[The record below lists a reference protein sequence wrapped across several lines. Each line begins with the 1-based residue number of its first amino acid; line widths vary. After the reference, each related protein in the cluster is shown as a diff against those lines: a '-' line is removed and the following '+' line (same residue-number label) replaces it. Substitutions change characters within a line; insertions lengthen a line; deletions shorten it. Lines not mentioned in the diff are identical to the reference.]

1 MQGTMQHIARVHS
14 ADKSAIEGP
23 DSPIY
28 AAQVEVLFRQ
38 MPWAV
43 LSNFLVSTLL
53 SIALWPLV
61 DHVRLLFWVGAVF
74 LVSGARWAVGWR
86 YRQRSDPNKV
96 YRYCSVYLV
105 VVFLSGVVWGSA
117 APLFMLDAEAARQLV
132 VALSLMGMVAGAVSS
147 MVAVRW
153 TYPLYTMFI
162 MVPMGLVVFSY
173 HDQVHTTMG
182 VMVVVY
188 VVVMLGM
195 ARRLNET
202 VVDSLR
208 LRFNNDV
215 LSTNLKSTLTQ
226 LQDESQTREQVEK
239 AARESERQLER
250 LANFDTLTGLPN
262 RNLFHDRLSHAVE
275 KAKRRGQQLALLFID
290 LDDFKVVNDTLGH
303 DAGDRMLRH
312 AAGAIRDA
320 MREEDTVAR
329 LGGDEFVVLIEE
341 ANAAHIPGSVNRLL
355 DALKQPLFLDSQ
367 EITSSASIGIA
378 VYPTDG
384 EDIPTL
390 LKNADTAMNRAKEKG
405 ERFQFFQAEMATQA
419 RERLLVESNLRRAI
433 EREQLFLNYQPIIDL
448 ASGELVGAEALLRW
462 RHPELGMVPPDRF
475 IPVAEA
481 SGVIGAIGEW
491 VLRETCQQIQRW
503 EMQGLSIPKVAINLS
518 ARQLRQPNLAEQFVA
533 ILTEHGLAA
542 ARIGIELTESALMH
556 DPQEA
561 ANLLGRIR
569 AAGFEI
575 YIDDF
580 GTGYSSLSYL
590 KRFPID
596 KLKIDRSFVN
606 DITAVGGSM
615 AIVSAVLA
623 VARALGM
630 RVVAEGIETEEQ
642 LGMLRDNGC
651 DMGQGYH
658 IGRPMLADDFVAWS
672 HSWKIS
678 RNSRKH
684 GLA

>member
-1 MQGTMQHIARVHS
+1 MQGTMQHIARKHGEDS
-14 ADKSAIEGP
+14 SSLEGP
-23 DSPIY
+23 GSPIY

-43 LSNFLVSTLL
+43 LSNFLVSALL

-61 DHVRLLFWVGAVF
+61 NHVKILSWVAAVF

-86 YRQRSDPNKV
+86 YRQRSELSNV
-96 YRYCSVYLV
+96 QRYRSAYVMV
-105 VVFLSGVVWGSA
+105 TFLSGVVWGSA

-153 TYPLYTMFI
+153 TFLLYTLFT
-162 MVPMGLVVFSY
+162 MVPMGLAVFSY

-202 VVDSLR
+202 VVDFLR

-215 LSTNLKSTLTQ
+215 LSTSLESTLTQ

-262 RNLFHDRLSHAVE
+262 RNLFNDRLSHAVE
-275 KAKRRGQQLALLFID
+275 KAKRREQQLALLFID

-303 DAGDRMLRH
+303 AAGDRMLRH
-312 AAGAIRDA
+312 AAAAICDA
-320 MREEDTVAR
+320 MRDEDTIAR

-341 ANAAHIPGSVNRLL
+341 ANTSHIPGSVNRLL
-355 DALKQPLFLDSQ
+355 DCLKQPLVLDSQ

-419 RERLLVESNLRRAI
+419 RERLLIESNLRRAI

-448 ASGELVGAEALLRW
+448 ATGELVGAEALLRW
-462 RHPELGMVPPDRF
+462 RHPELGLVPPDRF

-481 SGVIGAIGEW
+481 SGAIGAIGEW

-503 EMQGLSIPKVAINLS
+503 ETQGLTLAKVAINLS
-518 ARQLRQPNLAEQFVA
+518 ARQLRQPDLAEQFVN
-533 ILTEHGLAA
+533 ILAQHGIAA

-556 DPQEA
+556 DPKDA
-561 ANLLGRIR
+561 AIQLGRIR

-606 DITAVGGSM
+606 DITTVGGSM

-630 RVVAEGIETEEQ
+630 RVVAEGIETEAQ
-642 LGMLRDNGC
+642 LGMLRDHGC
-651 DMGQGYH
+651 DMGQGYL
-658 IGRPMLADDFVAWS
+658 IGRPMLADDFVAW
-672 HSWKIS
+672 HGQ
-678 RNSRKH
+678 RKQVP
-684 GLA
+684 A